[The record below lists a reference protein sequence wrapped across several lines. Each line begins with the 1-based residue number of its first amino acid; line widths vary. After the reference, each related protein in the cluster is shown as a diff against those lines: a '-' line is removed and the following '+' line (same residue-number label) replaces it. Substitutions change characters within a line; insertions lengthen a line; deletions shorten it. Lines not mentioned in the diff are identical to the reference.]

1 MPFGAF
7 FFRMKR
13 NYYLFYGLLFFL
25 ALFYAF
31 VNPFERNTNLPGCFI
46 YEHTGIF
53 CPGCGLQRALHA
65 FFTGKIMLAFRMNL
79 LITIALIIL
88 CIDFILLVFDIEKLR
103 IVPRVV
109 NSHVGLIIL
118 VIILV
123 LFLVFR
129 NIHCEYLIFLKPS
142 L

>member
-1 MPFGAF
+1 
-7 FFRMKR
+7 
-13 NYYLFYGLLFFL
+13 
-25 ALFYAF
+25 
-31 VNPFERNTNLPGCFI
+31 
-46 YEHTGIF
+46 
-53 CPGCGLQRALHA
+53 
-65 FFTGKIMLAFRMNL
+65 MNL

-129 NIHCEYLIFLKPS
+129 NIHSEYLIFLKPS

>member
-1 MPFGAF
+1 
-7 FFRMKR
+7 
-13 NYYLFYGLLFFL
+13 
-25 ALFYAF
+25 
-31 VNPFERNTNLPGCFI
+31 
-46 YEHTGIF
+46 
-53 CPGCGLQRALHA
+53 
-65 FFTGKIMLAFRMNL
+65 MLAFRMNL

-129 NIHCEYLIFLKPS
+129 NIHSEYLIFLKPS